1 MKNKHELAKKTK
13 GFDRTE
19 ALAIQNSKFVEIGKL
34 AKPNR

>member
-19 ALAIQNSKFVEIGKL
+19 PLAKQSNKPVKIGKL
-34 AKPNR
+34 AKTNR